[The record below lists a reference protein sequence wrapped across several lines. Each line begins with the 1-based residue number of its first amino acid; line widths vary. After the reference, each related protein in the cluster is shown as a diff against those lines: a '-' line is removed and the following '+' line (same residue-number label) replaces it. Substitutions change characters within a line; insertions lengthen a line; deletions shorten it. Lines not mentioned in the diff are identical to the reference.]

1 MPKAAFIQKM
11 FDDISFKYDLLNDVL
26 SFGSH
31 RFWKRKFV
39 KQALKLKPQ
48 NVLDCATGTGDI
60 AFLLEKAQVK
70 NIQGID
76 FSSNM
81 ISVAKS
87 KALQRKSICNFTVAD
102 IQTLPFSD
110 KHFDVATISFGIRNT
125 ENLSKA
131 LKELNRVSKNLLVLE
146 FGKPES
152 KLFSQ
157 FYFFILKIYFP
168 IFAKISGRPDAY
180 DYLITSSKEFPSGA
194 TFIQLLRENTNF
206 KKLYCEPL
214 FGGIA
219 YIYIAKSEEL

>member
-1 MPKAAFIQKM
+1 MPKAEFIQKM

-39 KQALKLKPQ
+39 KEALKLKPQ

-60 AFLLEKAQVK
+60 AFLLEQGHVK

-81 ISVAKS
+81 ISLAKS
-87 KALQRKSICNFTVAD
+87 KALQKKSICNFSVAD
-102 IQTLPFSD
+102 IQALPFSD
-110 KHFDVATISFGIRNT
+110 KSFDVATISFGIRNT
-125 ENLSKA
+125 ENLLKA
-131 LKELNRVSKNLLVLE
+131 LKELSRVSKNLLVLE
-146 FGKPES
+146 FGRPQS
-152 KLFSQ
+152 NLFSS

-168 IFAKISGRPDAY
+168 LFAKISGRPDAY
-180 DYLITSSKEFPSGA
+180 DCLITSSKEFPSGKN
-194 TFIQLLRENTNF
+194 FINVLRENTNY
-206 KKLYCEPL
+206 KKLYYKPL